1 MHSTLSKLWETRAR
15 RAKEDNGFTLIEL
28 LVVVVILGVLIAI
41 AIPVY
46 LNYRKGAN
54 DAAAQSDLRNAI
66 SVMEVCNAQNGNY
79 PLAATGAAAPTTPCT
94 GQSLVNSANTTMFY
108 VSAATTGTAAVAA
121 NGTTP
126 AVPAVPAAAAGT
138 SYVVTAINS
147 AGSGK
152 YYCYNSAK
160 GGAVAA
166 IPAPTG
172 AITMTTC

>member
-66 SVMEVCNAQNGNY
+66 SVMEVCNAQNGTY
-79 PLAATGAAAPTTPCT
+79 PVAATGLTAPTTPCT
-94 GQSLVNSANTTMFY
+94 GQSLVNSKDTTMSY
-108 VSAATTGTAAVAA
+108 VAAATVGP
-121 NGTTP
+121 P
-126 AVPAVPAAAAGT
+126 ATVAGT
-138 SYVVTAINS
+138 SYVITATNAS
-147 AGSGK
+147 GSGK

-160 GGAVAA
+160 GGSVTTLSAA
-166 IPAPTG
+166 PASP
-172 AITMTTC
+172 IVMTTC

>member
-1 MHSTLSKLWETRAR
+1 MQQTLSKLWEKRAG
-15 RAKEDNGFTLIEL
+15 RAQDDKGFTLIEL

-66 SVMEVCNAQNGNY
+66 SVMEVCNAQNATY
-79 PLAATGAAAPTTPCT
+79 PVAATGATAPTPPCA
-94 GQSLVNSANTTMFY
+94 GQLLVNSANTTMFY
-108 VSAATTGTAAVAA
+108 VSAAIVGP
-121 NGTTP
+121 P
-126 AVPAVPAAAAGT
+126 AVAAGT
-138 SYVVTAINS
+138 SYVITATNS

-152 YYCYNSAK
+152 YYCFNSAV
-160 GGAVAA
+160 GGGVKA
-166 IPAPTG
+166 ITAPTG